1 MLKPWLMSVCA
12 LLVCGLAVA
21 GPVAAQE
28 TTQATAEAASDLF
41 VDVIDVN
48 LVNLE
53 VYVTDDDEPVS
64 GLTID
69 DFEVLEDG
77 EPVELTNFY
86 AVEAGRPV
94 LMGDEPEAAP
104 VRELQPEV
112 KQVDPEQQLS
122 LIVYVDDFNLLPR
135 HRNKAF
141 EELHDFLLQRLD
153 AGDKAMLVSYDLDI
167 EVHTPLTN
175 DPDVLFTALESLQRR
190 SSRRDVLQ
198 REYTRLIRQI
208 VNADEAL
215 DFAIEA
221 CSLSGGVRALA
232 QQMYQ
237 ETQLSMQAMS
247 RFVTGLE
254 GIPGRKALL
263 HLSSGL
269 QQRPAEEL
277 YYAWWNQFSANAND
291 CSMSQP
297 QFEAQAFD
305 LQRFYR
311 ELAAHANAHRVTF
324 YTLNAGGYERFGS
337 IGADTTR
344 GDVLRT
350 QPVWSSFE
358 EAIRRENNNSGLRTL
373 AIETG
378 GQPLL
383 NLNRFTNAIQQ
394 VASDFDS
401 YYSLGYLAGEG
412 DEADRKIEVRLK
424 AGPGGERRRGVEVR
438 HRTGYRKKS
447 RSELA
452 AAHTLSALYMGQ
464 ESNPMGIRVEVGQ
477 GTRQDDDVYRV
488 PVLVRIPIAQL
499 ALIPHE
505 GTHQA
510 RLKVFL
516 VVGEQVGGRLS
527 TVHEMDVPVSIPP
540 EQVRVA
546 ATQDFGF
553 TAQLDVRSGEQ
564 RLAVG
569 VLDAIAATASYV
581 NISFDASAGANATAD
596 ASDAN
601 AGAGANAGANTGV
614 P

>member
-1 MLKPWLMSVCA
+1 MRKPWSKSVCFVVA
-12 LLVCGLAVA
+12 CWLLAVA
-21 GPVAAQE
+21 GSVAQAQ
-28 TTQATAEAASDLF
+28 AAADEGSDLF

-53 VYVTDDDEPVS
+53 VYVTDDGEPVS

-77 EPVELTNFY
+77 EPVTLTNFY
-86 AVEAGRPV
+86 GVEAGKPV
-94 LMGDEPEAAP
+94 LLGDEPEAASVP
-104 VRELQPEV
+104 ELQSEPAAV
-112 KQVDPEQQLS
+112 NPDQQLS

-141 EELHDFLLQRLD
+141 DELHDFLLQRLD
-153 AGDKAMLVSYDLDI
+153 LGDRAMLVSYDRSI
-167 EVHTPLTN
+167 EVHTALSS
-175 DPDVLFTALESLQRR
+175 DPDVLFTALKSLQRR
-190 SSRRDVLQ
+190 TSRRDVLQ

-208 VNADEAL
+208 INADGAL
-215 DFAIEA
+215 DFGIEA

-232 QQMYQ
+232 QQVYE
-237 ETQLSMQAMS
+237 ETRLSMQAMS

-277 YYAWWNQFSANAND
+277 YYAWWNQFSGNADD
-291 CSMSQP
+291 CGMSQP
-297 QFEAQAFD
+297 QFEAQSFD

-324 YTLNAGGYERFGS
+324 YTLNAGGYERFQS
-337 IGADTTR
+337 IGADSTR
-344 GDVLRT
+344 GDVLRS

-358 EAIRRENNNSGLRTL
+358 EAIRRENNNAGLRTL

-383 NLNRFTNAIQQ
+383 NLNRFTRAIQQ

-412 DEADRKIEVRLK
+412 EDADRTIEVRLK
-424 AGPGGERRRGVEVR
+424 VGPSGERRRGVEVR

-447 RSELA
+447 RVQLA
-452 AAHTLSALYMGQ
+452 AAQTLSALYLGQ
-464 ESNPMGIRVEVGQ
+464 ESNPMGIRVEIGE
-477 GTRQDDDVYRV
+477 GTLQDRDVYRV

-510 RLKVFL
+510 RLKVFF
-516 VVGEQVGGRLS
+516 VVADGPGGGRVS
-527 TVHEMDVPVSIPP
+527 AMHEMDVPVRIPP
-540 EQVRVA
+540 EKVRAA

-553 TAQLDVRSGEQ
+553 TAQVDVRAGEQ
-564 RLAVG
+564 SLAVG

-581 NISFDASAGANATAD
+581 NHTFRSGEASTSAETRV
-596 ASDAN
+596 AS
-601 AGAGANAGANTGV
+601 GV
-614 P
+614 STDSSGGSVDVR